1 MSDDN
6 IILFP
11 TDRIKNKQQTGTK
24 NTKFQKQIEKEQTQ
38 KFVESAV
45 DDIAMKLLHNFVDLA
60 MKTNTDVFTRDF
72 SYLVDVLRA
81 TIKRDFGLNHI
92 VHKITDNTVELIHDN
107 AGNTRARIDYSNI
120 NREFKAVGGRLGNT
134 PIMVLSTGI
143 GTDNID
149 IVLNEL
155 SLLINFDMTTREPL
169 EYQKS
174 IRLIRLGTS

>member
-24 NTKFQKQIEKEQTQ
+24 NTRFQKQIEKEQTN
-38 KFVESAV
+38 KFIESAV

-60 MKTNTDVFTRDF
+60 MKTQSETFTKDF
-72 SYLVDVLRA
+72 SYLVDCLRA

-92 VHKITDNTVELIHDN
+92 VHKIVDNTVELQHDN

-120 NREFKAVGGRLGNT
+120 NK
-134 PIMVLSTGI
+134 
-143 GTDNID
+143 ID
-149 IVLNEL
+149 
-155 SLLINFDMTTREPL
+155 FRPKKDRTKEPL
-169 EYQKS
+169 SEEVKDELTGGVDFIPDFDPYDNDN
-174 IRLIRLGTS
+174 

>member
-60 MKTNTDVFTRDF
+60 MKTNTDTFTKDF

-120 NREFKAVGGRLGNT
+120 N
-134 PIMVLSTGI
+134 
-143 GTDNID
+143 NID
-149 IVLNEL
+149 
-155 SLLINFDMTTREPL
+155 FRPKTDRTKEPL
-169 EYQKS
+169 SEEVKDELTGVDFIPDFDPS
-174 IRLIRLGTS
+174 DNDN

>member
-6 IILFP
+6 VILFP
-11 TDRIKNKQQTGTK
+11 TNRIKNSENTGTK

-120 NREFKAVGGRLGNT
+120 NKIDFRPKADRT
-134 PIMVLSTGI
+134 K
-143 GTDNID
+143 
-149 IVLNEL
+149 
-155 SLLINFDMTTREPL
+155 EPL
-169 EYQKS
+169 SEEVKDELTGVDFIPDFDPS
-174 IRLIRLGTS
+174 DNDN

>member
-6 IILFP
+6 VILFP
-11 TDRIKNKQQTGTK
+11 TDRIKNSKQTGTK

-60 MKTNTDVFTRDF
+60 MKTNTETFTRDF

-120 NREFKAVGGRLGNT
+120 N
-134 PIMVLSTGI
+134 
-143 GTDNID
+143 NID
-149 IVLNEL
+149 
-155 SLLINFDMTTREPL
+155 FRPKTDRTKEPL
-169 EYQKS
+169 SEEVKDELTGVDFIPDFDPS
-174 IRLIRLGTS
+174 DNDN